1 MSPEKKRAMI
11 KRDHPKLSII
21 QQCKLV
27 RLSRSAFYSTP
38 LGIGADTLVMM
49 KEIDRVFTKYPFF
62 HCPAGDCKAIC
73 REGGGAPDRRLSAS
87 GRDSCRAA
95 SRQAIDGEDGP

>member
-1 MSPEKKRAMI
+1 MI

-73 REGGGAPDRRLSAS
+73 REGGRARSPPICVGKGQLSGGIAS
-87 GRDSCRAA
+87 GD
-95 SRQAIDGEDGP
+95 